1 MDPKRLATFRA
12 MIKWFI
18 TDLEF
23 IRSNVDLRNYQSL
36 CDAKQAVNSLK
47 IRYTRKFNDKVL
59 KSTIYQFTRSVKQVH
74 QKTLRAIC
82 DLLTTLRQYQ
92 LQIDEQDQP
101 SKPKS
106 SLSST
111 SQEQSEDSS
120 FIRPKKIKLEKF
132 ETDPNNRIDTAVYSS
147 SDIQ

>member
-1 MDPKRLATFRA
+1 

-23 IRSNVDLRNYQSL
+23 IRSNVDLHNYQSL

-59 KSTIYQFTRSVKQVH
+59 RSTIYQFTRSVKQVH

-111 SQEQSEDSS
+111 SSSKTRQEQSEDSS